1 MYEFLVQDGHFVA
14 AHADIASKAQTV
26 KVAHPAIATEATD
39 RADGDHEVATSKR
52 STVIDR
58 VTYSNLIPGK
68 EYVLNGKLMDK
79 KTGEPLKVDGEEVAS
94 ELRFTPNQP
103 SGEVELSFTFDS
115 TELDGHELVAFE
127 YLSKDGIE
135 VARHADI
142 DDAAQTVKVVKPA
155 DGQAFAKTGFDGS
168 ALAGIAGLGA
178 VAAAGLVAYGRRQKS
193 LESAEADDSEE

>member
-1 MYEFLVQDGHFVA
+1 MAV
-14 AHADIASKAQTV
+14 
-26 KVAHPAIATEATD
+26 
-39 RADGDHEVATSKR
+39 
-52 STVIDR
+52 
-58 VTYSNLIPGK
+58 
-68 EYVLNGKLMDK
+68 
-79 KTGEPLKVDGEEVAS
+79 
-94 ELRFTPNQP
+94 
-103 SGEVELSFTFDS
+103 
-115 TELDGHELVAFE
+115 ELVAFE

-193 LESAEADDSEE
+193 LESAEADDGEE